1 MKSQTSTSG
10 LTKNRMP
17 VIFFG
22 HGNPTNAIEKN
33 KYTKLWA
40 ELGKILPPPKAIL
53 SLSSHW

>member
-22 HGNPTNAIEKN
+22 HGNPTNAI
-33 KYTKLWA
+33 
-40 ELGKILPPPKAIL
+40 
-53 SLSSHW
+53 